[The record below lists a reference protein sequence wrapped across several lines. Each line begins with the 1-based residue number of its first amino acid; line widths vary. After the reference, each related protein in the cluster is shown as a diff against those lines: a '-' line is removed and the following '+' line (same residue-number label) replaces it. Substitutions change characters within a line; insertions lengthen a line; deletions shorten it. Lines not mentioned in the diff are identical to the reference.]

1 MPGPFLSLCL
11 ATKRL
16 VEIDLALELN
26 GGYGA
31 AGSALAWHAR
41 GQGFKSPYLHL

>member
-1 MPGPFLSLCL
+1 MHGD
-11 ATKRL
+11 AR
-16 VEIDLALELN
+16 
-26 GGYGA
+26 GYGA